1 MGKISVMGAAIIDV
15 LAAPVNFDKLSVGSL
30 PMEDI
35 TLSYGGDALNEA
47 VVLAKMGAEVE
58 LFSTVGDDE
67 AGERIVNYLSSLGVD
82 TRGISRKPDVPTGI
96 NMVLVDDKGERYFLT
111 NPHGSLRKLTED
123 DLTPY
128 TDTGS
133 DIVSF
138 AGIFVSPLLDIP
150 AMTRLFAAIKKRPGR
165 VLAAD
170 MTKAKKGET
179 LSDLTPALRY
189 IDYIFP
195 NEAEAALLTGRD
207 DPYENARLLTEAGVG
222 CAVIKRGKEGCL
234 IRKDGEYIELP
245 AFPGVKALDSTGAGD
260 TFAAGFIYALS
271 RGFSLRDCGLFANAA
286 ASVAVE
292 YPGATEKFPG
302 IEKVR
307 ERYEDL
313 KRLSGY

>member
-1 MGKISVMGAAIIDV
+1 MRISVMGAAIIDV
-15 LAAPVNFDKLSVGSL
+15 LAAPVNFDKLSVGSQ

-47 VVLAKMGAEVE
+47 VVLAKLGAEVE
-58 LFSTVGDDE
+58 IFSTLGTDE
-67 AGERIVNYLSSLGVD
+67 AGGQIINYLSSLGIH
-82 TRGISRKPDVPTGI
+82 TRGISRKPNIPTGTNI
-96 NMVLVDDKGERYFLT
+96 VLVDNKGERYFLT
-111 NPHGSLRKLTED
+111 NPQGSLRKLAEE
-123 DLTPY
+123 DLTPH

-179 LSDLTPALRY
+179 LSDLAPALKY
-189 IDYIFP
+189 IDYILP
-195 NEAEAALLTGRD
+195 NESEVALLTGID

-271 RGFSLRDCGLFANAA
+271 
-286 ASVAVE
+286 
-292 YPGATEKFPG
+292 
-302 IEKVR
+302 
-307 ERYEDL
+307 
-313 KRLSGY
+313 